1 MSNPIGSIGTG
12 PLPARTETPNQPS
25 SPSGGFRRVL
35 GAIAGTAAN
44 IFMPGLGGVL
54 GNWIGSGASRTGAM
68 SGDATQ
74 YLQLQMQMQAESRAF
89 ETMSTILKSRHD
101 AAMSA
106 IRNIK

>member
-1 MSNPIGSIGTG
+1 MSNPIGNIGGG
-12 PLPARTETPNQPS
+12 PVFNQPETPKPAGS
-25 SPSGGFRRVL
+25 TSGGFRRVL
-35 GAIAGTAAN
+35 GGIAGAAAN
-44 IFMPGLGGVL
+44 LFVPGLGGVL